1 MGSNPSSEMRNKCVL
16 SVMGME
22 SSKYGGLEHFNVF
35 LSQRLFQHGYRSVFV
50 YESYPADQRFVD
62 DLQESNARVVV
73 SDARHHPIRFCI
85 DFIKL
90 LRKYRPTIVHAH
102 FTKARF
108 YAIPIARLFGIRKL
122 FFTVHSSM
130 DSLETIHPW
139 TRIWYRFANRYAK
152 VITVSNQIA
161 STYLSNWPEST
172 VKRIYLG
179 VINPVY
185 ERSSSR
191 RSLGIPEDCTM
202 LLTIANFNYIKGL
215 DVLIRAMARLKQNG
229 GWNRDGKLFI
239 VGQPEADLQEL
250 SALIHA
256 LDVGNE
262 VVTVGISNR
271 AAEYLASADIYIQ
284 PSRSEGTPLSLME
297 AASYSLPLIGS
308 KVGGIPEVIRDGEN
322 GLLVAPEDD
331 LQLMG
336 AISTLLC
343 NPEMRRRLGNASFI
357 TYQNTFTI
365 EKGIKQT
372 LDYYNLE

>member
-1 MGSNPSSEMRNKCVL
+1 MSNKFVL

-22 SSKYGGLEHFNVF
+22 SSKYGGLERFNVQ
-35 LSQRLFQHGYRSVFV
+35 LSKALFQHGYRSVFV
-50 YESYPADQRFVD
+50 YESYPANQRFVD

-73 SDARHHPIRFCI
+73 SDARHHPVRFCI

-90 LRKYRPTIVHAH
+90 LRKYRPAIVHAH

-130 DSLETIHPW
+130 DSLETIRPW
-139 TRIWYRFANRYAK
+139 TRIWYRFANRWAK
-152 VITVSNQIA
+152 VITVSDQIA
-161 STYLSNWPEST
+161 STYLSNWPGAT

-179 VINPVY
+179 VIDSVY

-191 RSLGIPEDCTM
+191 QSLGIPEACTM

-215 DVLIRAMARLKQNG
+215 DVLIRAIARLKQNG
-229 GWNRDGKLFI
+229 GWNRDDKLFI
-239 VGQPEADLQEL
+239 VGQPEADQQEL
-250 SALIHA
+250 SVLIRT
-256 LDVGNE
+256 LDVVNE
-262 VVTVGISNR
+262 VVSVGISNR

-322 GLLVAPEDD
+322 GLLVPPEDD

-336 AISTLLC
+336 AISRLLC
-343 NPEMRRRLGNASFI
+343 DSEMRRRLGNASFN
-357 TYQNTFTI
+357 TYQKSFTVD
-365 EKGIKQT
+365 KGIAQT
-372 LDYYNLE
+372 LDYYQIQVTE